1 MNSTSS
7 LWSRFWFGVRH
18 PSRWLRDVC
27 GGEAVFPIVVL
38 FGLNA
43 VDELDRAAFGIL
55 LPEIREHF
63 DLDFSTML
71 GLVGLASVAALALQV
86 PIAQIADRS
95 KRTRLAVVGA
105 LVWAM
110 FSGLTGFATGL
121 IVLTIARSGS
131 ALGKAV
137 IDPTHNSLIS
147 DYYPIE
153 ARTRVFSVHRA
164 ANAVG
169 AFVGPLSAG
178 LLAFYFGWRTPFIVF
193 MIPTIVFAVLALRLH
208 EPVRGRWERQAMGV
222 SDDVAMTEETA
233 PSFGE
238 SWRTVHKVQSLRRIW
253 YSLPFLATGLIGF
266 VTLAS
271 LLYDQ
276 EFGLDERARGV
287 AAAIAEPFQ
296 LVGLVLGARFI
307 AKRYAGDV
315 AGLARVG
322 ANIAMAAAVL
332 AGAFALAPNIV
343 IAVAINCVISAALAV
358 LAPAIFSAL
367 SLAIP
372 PRARATGF
380 SVASLWIIPGL
391 GVLPLIGWI
400 ADEISIRVGML
411 VMIPLF
417 LIGGLIQRT
426 IGNVIVDDIAQVWQ
440 SAAARSEALYERRH
454 GRSKLLVLR
463 GVRSGYE
470 SVEILHGIDLDL
482 DEGEIVALL
491 GTNGAGKSTLLKTI
505 SGIVEADRGAVIFDG
520 RDITH
525 APPHEIAALGIVQ
538 MPGGAGVFGS
548 LTVAENLDLA
558 GWTHRRDSESV
569 RAARAEVLEI
579 FPMLADRLDQPAANL
594 SGGQQQMLALGMSFV
609 MRPRVLL
616 IDELSLGLAPV
627 VVGQMLPIVKR
638 LSDEGVTVVLVE
650 QSVNVALTVAERA
663 YFLERGEVRFSGPT
677 AELLERP
684 DVLRSVFL
692 SGASVGE
699 RSASSGAT
707 AAGDAVVLATREVVT
722 SFGGIRAV
730 DGVSIEVHE
739 REIVGV
745 IGPNGAGKTTLFD
758 LISGFAPLYAGSI
771 DVGGVDVSDR
781 SPNGRARAGLG
792 RSFQDARLFPELT
805 VRETLAVSL
814 ERWVGN
820 RSALAASLYL
830 PPVFDSE
837 QAVRERVDELIELLG
852 LGDYER
858 KFVRELS
865 TGTRRIVDIACLVA
879 HRPTVILLD
888 EPTSGLAQREVEALA
903 PVVRRLRDDMGAAL
917 LIVEHDIPFI
927 SSVADR
933 LVAMDQGRVVTSG
946 PPGEVLVHPQVVES
960 YLGTSS
966 AAIARSGQGG

>member
-1 MNSTSS
+1 MSTS

-18 PSRWLRDVC
+18 PGRWLRDVC

-43 VDELDRAAFGIL
+43 VDEFDRAAFGIL
-55 LPEIREHF
+55 LPEIRDHF

-86 PIAQIADRS
+86 PIAQIADRR
-95 KRTRLAVVGA
+95 KRVPLAVAGA
-105 LVWAM
+105 LVWAL

-153 ARTRVFSVHRA
+153 VRTKVFSVHRA

-169 AFVGPLSAG
+169 AFLGPLSAG
-178 LLAFYFGWRTPFIVF
+178 LLAFYFGWRTPFVVF
-193 MIPTIVFAVLALRLH
+193 MVPTVIFAVLAMKLH
-208 EPVRGRWERQAMGV
+208 EPIRGRWERQATGA
-222 SDDVAMTEETA
+222 SDEVALTEEVA
-233 PSFGE
+233 PSFSE

-307 AKRYAGDV
+307 AKRYAGNV

-322 ANIAMAAAVL
+322 ANIAIAAAVL

-343 IAVAINCVISAALAV
+343 VAVAINCVISAALAV

-391 GVLPLIGWI
+391 GVLPIIGWI
-400 ADEISIRVGML
+400 ADQFSIRVGML

-417 LIGGLIQRT
+417 LVGGLIQRT

-440 SAAARSEALYERRH
+440 SAAARSESLYERRQ

-463 GVRSGYE
+463 GVRSGYDG
-470 SVEILHGIDLDL
+470 VEILHGIDLDL
-482 DEGEIVALL
+482 DEGEIIALL

-505 SGIVEADRGAVIFDG
+505 SGVVEADRGAVIFDG

-525 APPHEIAALGIVQ
+525 APPHEIAAFGIVQ

-558 GWTHRRDSESV
+558 GWTQRRDVDSV
-569 RAARAEVLEI
+569 RAARAEVLDI
-579 FPMLADRLDQPAANL
+579 FPVLAQRLDQPAANL

-638 LSDEGVTVVLVE
+638 MSQEGVTVVLVE

-692 SGASVGE
+692 SGASVGGT
-699 RSASSGAT
+699 SAPMPVDV
-707 AAGDAVVLATREVVT
+707 GDEVVLATRDVVT
-722 SFGGIRAV
+722 SFGGICAV
-730 DGVSIEVHE
+730 DGVSLDVHA
-739 REIVGV
+739 REIIGV

-758 LISGFAPLYAGSI
+758 VISGFAPLFAGSVH
-771 DVGGVDVSDR
+771 VGGVDVSSA

-805 VRETLAVSL
+805 VAETLAVSL

-820 RSALAASLYL
+820 RSALAASMYL

-837 QAVRERVDELIELLG
+837 QEIRSRVAELIELLG
-852 LGDYER
+852 LGDFER

-879 HRPTVILLD
+879 HRPTVIMLD

-903 PVVRRLRDDMGAAL
+903 PVVRRLRDEMGAAL
-917 LIVEHDIPFI
+917 LVVEHDIPFV

-946 PPGEVLVHPQVVES
+946 PPAEVLAHPQVVES

>member
-1 MNSTSS
+1 MNTS

-18 PSRWLRDVC
+18 PGRWLRDVC

-43 VDELDRAAFGIL
+43 VDEFDRAAFGIL

-71 GLVGLASVAALALQV
+71 GLVALASVAALALQV
-86 PIAQIADRS
+86 PIAQIADRR
-95 KRTRLAVVGA
+95 KRVPLAVAGA
-105 LVWAM
+105 LVWAL
-110 FSGLTGFATGL
+110 FSGLTGFATGI

-153 ARTRVFSVHRA
+153 ARTKVFSVHRA

-169 AFVGPLSAG
+169 AFLGPLSAG
-178 LLAFYFGWRTPFIVF
+178 LLAFYFGWRTPFVIF
-193 MIPTIVFAVLALRLH
+193 MVPTVIFAVLAMRLR
-208 EPVRGRWERQAMGV
+208 EPIRGRWERQATGV
-222 SDDVAMTEETA
+222 SEEVALTEEAA
-233 PSFGE
+233 PSFSE

-307 AKRYAGDV
+307 AKRYTGNV

-343 IAVAINCVISAALAV
+343 VAVAINCVISAALAV

-391 GVLPLIGWI
+391 GVLPIIGWI
-400 ADEISIRVGML
+400 ADQVSIRVGML

-417 LIGGLIQRT
+417 LVGGLIQRT

-440 SAAARSEALYERRH
+440 SAAARSESLYERRQ

-463 GVRSGYE
+463 GVRSGYDG
-470 SVEILHGIDLDL
+470 VEILHGIDLDL
-482 DEGEIVALL
+482 DEGEIIALL

-505 SGIVEADRGAVIFDG
+505 SGVVEADRGAVIFDG

-525 APPHEIAALGIVQ
+525 APPHEIAAFGIVQ

-558 GWTHRRDSESV
+558 GWTQRRDTESV
-569 RAARAEVLEI
+569 NAARAEVLDI
-579 FPMLADRLDQPAANL
+579 FPVLAQRLDQPAANL

-638 LSDEGVTVVLVE
+638 MSEEGVTVVLVE

-692 SGASVGE
+692 SGASVGD
-699 RSASSGAT
+699 SSVPMSIEV
-707 AAGDAVVLATREVVT
+707 GDEVVLATRDVVT

-730 DGVSIEVHE
+730 DGVSLDVHA

-758 LISGFAPLYAGSI
+758 LISGFAPLFAGSVH
-771 DVGGVDVSDR
+771 VGGVDVSSA

-805 VRETLAVSL
+805 VAETLSVSL
-814 ERWVGN
+814 ERWIGN
-820 RSALAASLYL
+820 RSALAASMYL

-837 QAVRERVDELIELLG
+837 QEIRARVAELIELLG
-852 LGDYER
+852 LGDFER

-865 TGTRRIVDIACLVA
+865 TGTRRIVDLACLVA

-903 PVVRRLRDDMGAAL
+903 PVVRRLRDEMGAAL
-917 LIVEHDIPFI
+917 LVVEHDIPFV

-946 PPGEVLVHPQVVES
+946 PPGEVLAHPQVVES

>member
-1 MNSTSS
+1 VSTS

-18 PSRWLRDVC
+18 PGRWLRAVC

-43 VDELDRAAFGIL
+43 VDEFDRAAFGIL
-55 LPEIREHF
+55 LPEIRDHF

-86 PIAQIADRS
+86 PIAQIADRR
-95 KRTRLAVVGA
+95 KRVPLAVAGA
-105 LVWAM
+105 LVWAL

-153 ARTRVFSVHRA
+153 ARTKVFSVHRA

-169 AFVGPLSAG
+169 AFLGPLSAG
-178 LLAFYFGWRTPFIVF
+178 LLAFYFGWRTPFVVF
-193 MIPTIVFAVLALRLH
+193 MVPTVIFAVLAMKLH
-208 EPVRGRWERQAMGV
+208 EPIRGRWERQATGA
-222 SDDVAMTEETA
+222 SDEVALTEEVA
-233 PSFGE
+233 PSFSE

-307 AKRYAGDV
+307 AKRYAGNV

-322 ANIAMAAAVL
+322 ANIAIAAAVL

-343 IAVAINCVISAALAV
+343 VAVAINCVISAALAV

-391 GVLPLIGWI
+391 GVLPIIGWI
-400 ADEISIRVGML
+400 ADQFSIRVGML

-417 LIGGLIQRT
+417 LVGGLIQRT

-440 SAAARSEALYERRH
+440 SAAARSESLYERRQ

-463 GVRSGYE
+463 GVRSGYDG
-470 SVEILHGIDLDL
+470 VEILHGIDLDL
-482 DEGEIVALL
+482 DEGEIIALL

-505 SGIVEADRGAVIFDG
+505 SGVVEADRGAVIFDG

-525 APPHEIAALGIVQ
+525 APPHEIAAFGIVQ

-548 LTVAENLDLA
+548 LTVAENLELA
-558 GWTHRRDSESV
+558 GWTQRRDVDSV
-569 RAARAEVLEI
+569 RAARAEVLDI
-579 FPMLADRLDQPAANL
+579 FPVLAQRLDQPAANL

-638 LSDEGVTVVLVE
+638 MSQEGVTVVLVE

-692 SGASVGE
+692 SGASVGGT
-699 RSASSGAT
+699 SAPMPVDV
-707 AAGDAVVLATREVVT
+707 GDEVVLATRDVVT
-722 SFGGIRAV
+722 SFGGICAV
-730 DGVSIEVHE
+730 DGVSLDVHA
-739 REIVGV
+739 REIIGV

-758 LISGFAPLYAGSI
+758 VISGFAPLFAGSVH
-771 DVGGVDVSDR
+771 VGGVDVSSA

-805 VRETLAVSL
+805 VAETLAVSL

-820 RSALAASLYL
+820 RSALAASMYL

-837 QAVRERVDELIELLG
+837 QEIRSRVAELIELLG
-852 LGDYER
+852 LGDFER

-879 HRPTVILLD
+879 HRPTVIMLD

-903 PVVRRLRDDMGAAL
+903 PVVRRLRDEMGAAL
-917 LIVEHDIPFI
+917 LVVEHDIPFV

-946 PPGEVLVHPQVVES
+946 PPGEVLAHPQVVES

>member
-1 MNSTSS
+1 MSTS

-18 PSRWLRDVC
+18 PGRWLRDVC

-43 VDELDRAAFGIL
+43 VDEFDRAAFGIL
-55 LPEIREHF
+55 LPEIRDHF

-86 PIAQIADRS
+86 PIAQIADRR
-95 KRTRLAVVGA
+95 KRVPLAVAGA
-105 LVWAM
+105 LVWAL

-153 ARTRVFSVHRA
+153 ARTKVFSVHRA

-169 AFVGPLSAG
+169 AFLGPLSAG
-178 LLAFYFGWRTPFIVF
+178 LLAFYFGWRTPFVVF
-193 MIPTIVFAVLALRLH
+193 MVPTVIFAVLAMKLH
-208 EPVRGRWERQAMGV
+208 EPIRGRWERQATGA
-222 SDDVAMTEETA
+222 SDEVALTEEVA
-233 PSFGE
+233 PSFSE

-307 AKRYAGDV
+307 AKRYAGNV

-322 ANIAMAAAVL
+322 ANIAIAAAVL

-343 IAVAINCVISAALAV
+343 VAVAINCVISAALAV

-391 GVLPLIGWI
+391 GVLPIIGWI
-400 ADEISIRVGML
+400 ADQFSIRVGML

-417 LIGGLIQRT
+417 LVGGLIQRT

-440 SAAARSEALYERRH
+440 SAAARSESLYERRQ

-463 GVRSGYE
+463 GVRSGYDG
-470 SVEILHGIDLDL
+470 VEILHGIDLDL
-482 DEGEIVALL
+482 DEGEIIALL

-505 SGIVEADRGAVIFDG
+505 SGVVEADRGAVIFDG

-525 APPHEIAALGIVQ
+525 APPHEIAAFGIVQ

-548 LTVAENLDLA
+548 LTVAENLELA
-558 GWTHRRDSESV
+558 GWTQRRDVDSV
-569 RAARAEVLEI
+569 RAARAEVLDI
-579 FPMLADRLDQPAANL
+579 FPVLAQRLDQPAANL

-638 LSDEGVTVVLVE
+638 MSQEGVTVVLVE

-692 SGASVGE
+692 SGASVGGT
-699 RSASSGAT
+699 SAPMPVDV
-707 AAGDAVVLATREVVT
+707 GDEVVLATRDVVT

-730 DGVSIEVHE
+730 DGVSLDVHA
-739 REIVGV
+739 REIIGV

-758 LISGFAPLYAGSI
+758 VISGFAPLFAGSVH
-771 DVGGVDVSDR
+771 VGGVDVSSA

-805 VRETLAVSL
+805 VAETLAVSL

-820 RSALAASLYL
+820 RSALAASMYL

-837 QAVRERVDELIELLG
+837 QEIRSRVAELIELLG
-852 LGDYER
+852 LGDFER

-879 HRPTVILLD
+879 HRPTVIMLD

-903 PVVRRLRDDMGAAL
+903 PVVRRLRDEMGAAL
-917 LIVEHDIPFI
+917 LVVEHDIPFV

-946 PPGEVLVHPQVVES
+946 PPAEVLAHPQVVES